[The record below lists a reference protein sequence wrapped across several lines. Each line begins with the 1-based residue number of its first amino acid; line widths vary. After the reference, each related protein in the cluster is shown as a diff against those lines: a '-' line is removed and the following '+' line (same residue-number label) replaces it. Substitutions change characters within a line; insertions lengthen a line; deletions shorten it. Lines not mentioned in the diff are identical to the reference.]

1 MLEGKK
7 LFCFEFFVSVDLDF
21 CFVLFWGVGVC
32 LVWCCFVLSV
42 VEDYLELYLA

>member
-1 MLEGKK
+1 MLKGRSYFA
-7 LFCFEFFVSVDLDF
+7 LNVSLVWICFG
-21 CFVLFWGVGVC
+21 GVGIC

>member
-1 MLEGKK
+1 MRIAGNGKYNS
-7 LFCFEFFVSVDLDF
+7 VSLVWILI
-21 CFVLFWGVGVC
+21 FVLFWGVGVC